1 MPSSNRKPS
10 DNLNGVD
17 ARSSD
22 NLNRTDERFISRIM
36 EYSQEKPKL
45 AKAILER
52 ALHNL
57 NTDKLTGILSKKGL
71 EGLLKEVRLSA
82 MPSGI
87 LYVDMMGLKEINDKY
102 GHNAGDRAIKKVADT
117 LKGLIRFKKTESYE
131 DERRTSVLEN
141 LCSKD
146 SIYSSAGS
154 NVGRMYEGGD
164 EFIGVLRDIEGYNGL
179 RAATK
184 RISEYFNENNC
195 PPVAIGAA
203 LHPSYE
209 DIRKTIRD
217 AEESMYAVKKSLH
230 QRRDV
235 FYMDL
240 FHTGYGIN
248 YPGIGINI
256 FLPETELNIK
266 TIVPQKEGKP
276 INLLKEKKAT

>member
-1 MPSSNRKPS
+1 MSKSTKSSKRRQERRE
-10 DNLNGVD
+10 NL
-17 ARSSD
+17 SSD
-22 NLNRTDERFISRIM
+22 DNNFIDKVV
-36 EYSQEKPKL
+36 EYSRKRPEL
-45 AKAILER
+45 AKIILER
-52 ALHNL
+52 ALYNL
-57 NTDKLTGILSKKGL
+57 NTDNLTGILSKKGL
-71 EGLLKEVRLSA
+71 EGLLDEVKLSE

-87 LYVDMMGLKEINDKY
+87 LYMDMMGLKEINDRY
-102 GHNAGDRAIKKVADT
+102 GHNAGDKAIKKVADT
-117 LKGLIRFKKTESYE
+117 LNGLIRSKKTEDYTS
-131 DERRTSVLEN
+131 ERRRSELEDFCN
-141 LCSKD
+141 KD

-184 RISEYFNENNC
+184 RISEFFNENNC

-203 LHPSYE
+203 LHPPYE
-209 DIRKTIRD
+209 DIKITIAD
-217 AEESMYAVKKSLH
+217 AEKSMYVVKKSLH